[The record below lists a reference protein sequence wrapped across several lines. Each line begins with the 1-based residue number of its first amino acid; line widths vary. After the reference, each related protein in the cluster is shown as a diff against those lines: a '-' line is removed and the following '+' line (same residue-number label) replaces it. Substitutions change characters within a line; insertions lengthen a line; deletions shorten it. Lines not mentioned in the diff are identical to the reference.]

1 VTDIAPRGPIAEQV
15 MRDEHAYRRRSE
27 GARNFRLTF
36 TWRRLQV
43 FDTHGPC
50 MKFFGRA
57 SHARFD
63 ELYVRF
69 GPAIYARCRHMLND
83 RGAAEDITQETFL
96 LAHRDLAKLRSDRE
110 ALAWLY
116 RTATN
121 RCLNEIRNGRHRAAA
136 PKATEESIGV
146 IEASDGGRA
155 RALDEGLLD
164 RDLVARLAARLPE
177 DLITAAWLYHVDGHD
192 QAEIA
197 EICGV
202 SRRTVIARLER
213 FASQARALL
222 GEGTAMPA
230 ERRP

>member
-1 VTDIAPRGPIAEQV
+1 
-15 MRDEHAYRRRSE
+15 M
-27 GARNFRLTF
+27 
-36 TWRRLQV
+36 

-83 RGAAEDITQETFL
+83 RGTAEDLTQETFL
-96 LAHRDLAKLRSDRE
+96 LAHRDLGKLRSDRE

-121 RCLNEIRNGRHRAAA
+121 RCLNEIRNGRRRAAS
-136 PKATEESIGV
+136 PNLATEESIGSV
-146 IEASDGGRA
+146 EAPDATRERA
-155 RALDEGLLD
+155 VDDGLLD
-164 RDLVARLAARLPE
+164 RDLVERLAARLPE
-177 DLITAAWLYHVDGHD
+177 DLTTAAWLYHVDGHD

-202 SRRTVIARLER
+202 SRRTVIARLGR

-222 GEGTAMPA
+222 GEVRAMPSQ
-230 ERRP
+230 RRP